1 MAATPSSHRPVSWTC
16 RFLVWHA
23 HDKPV
28 PRGMKVTGDWYTL
41 LSTSG
46 FCPGSLVQSYSLG
59 TDRRAVQFSLWFNNP
74 SHSSPSTLLIHTS
87 LTPSLSLLPFFR
99 PSSLL
104 SPASSTLFGLT
115 TSGNVLRLSPVFPP
129 SYYCCPSC
137 GCSPSRLPNLTSGAH
152 RRIGEGKPREEGVE
166 GWMSTRMPERT

>member
-1 MAATPSSHRPVSWTC
+1 MEVTTEGRKEVSLLMAATPSSHRPVSWTC

-41 LSTSG
+41 LSSSV

-74 SHSSPSTLLIHTS
+74 SRSSPSTLLIHTS
-87 LTPSLSLLPFFR
+87 LTPSLSLLPSFLSSIPCFFH
-99 PSSLL
+99 SLRINHFRKCL
-104 SPASSTLFGLT
+104 EPFSRISPFLLLLPLLWMLPFQAS
-115 TSGNVLRLSPVFPP
+115 
-129 SYYCCPSC
+129 
-137 GCSPSRLPNLTSGAH
+137 
-152 RRIGEGKPREEGVE
+152 
-166 GWMSTRMPERT
+166 